1 MKLAVLSD
9 IHSNY
14 AALREVTEHIEAWG
28 PDVIVVAGDLINR
41 GPRPLE
47 CLRFVQEK
55 QRSRG
60 WRTLIGN
67 HEEYVIKNATDG
79 EPASGPQFEMRRSSY
94 WTYEKLNRDVTALQ
108 AMPFKIS
115 LPAPDGTEIRL
126 THGSMRGTRVGV
138 YWHTP
143 DAELPELIGDP
154 LPPLF
159 CVGHTHM
166 PLAVRSHG
174 TLVVNAGSAGLP
186 FDGDTRVSYAQMTLH
201 KGRWDAKIVRLD
213 YDRAQAERD
222 FSESGFLD
230 EGGPLAQLIL
240 TELRTAHSQLYQ
252 WNARY
257 EKALLARE
265 ITMEQSV
272 REFSRTNHDSHMYAL
287 GRYIS
292 YLPTPARRAIAIR
305 LVAKRNWRAQSGD

>member
-14 AALREVTEHIEAWG
+14 SALQAVTEHIQKWA
-28 PDVIVVAGDLINR
+28 PDVVVVAGDLVNR

-55 QRSRG
+55 QRSCG
-60 WRTLIGN
+60 WLTLIGN
-67 HEEYVIKNATDG
+67 HEEYVLNNAQNTVPENGTLAEIK
-79 EPASGPQFEMRRSSY
+79 RSSV
-94 WTYEKLNRDVTALQ
+94 WTYQQLHCDVTALQ
-108 AMPFKIS
+108 AMPFKVS
-115 LPAPDGTEIRL
+115 LKAPDGSEIRL
-126 THGSMRGTRVGV
+126 THASMLGTRIGV

-143 DAELPELIGDP
+143 DADLPDLIGSP

-166 PLAVRSHG
+166 PLTIRSHG

-186 FDGDTRVSYAQMTLH
+186 FDGDTHPSYAQMTWS
-201 KGRWDAKIVRLD
+201 KGRWNAKIVRVS

-222 FSESGFLD
+222 FTETGFLD
-230 EGGPLAQLIL
+230 NGGPLARLML

-252 WNARY
+252 WTIRY
-257 EKALLARE
+257 EKALLAGA
-265 ITMEQSV
+265 ISMEDSV
-272 REFSRTNHDSHMYAL
+272 RDFSHTNIDSRLYAV
-287 GRYIS
+287 GRFMKYM
-292 YLPTPARRAIAIR
+292 PTPAKRFIAGRLVSRDRRRAE
-305 LVAKRNWRAQSGD
+305 SGD